1 MAKLNGS
8 HPQLM
13 RIKSGITDD
22 DDYTDPTVPIPGY
35 AGASGSLVAPE
46 TDGGFDPSV
55 AIGWAVMPRRAG
67 GGPLT
72 KVKIKVT
79 FRDVSGV
86 EVAGTYDAVAWAVVP
101 RASQEGLANSRP
113 AVEWLGE
120 VAARPSKRPMI
131 LDVANFA
138 EMGISLSNIAAV
150 GATKV
155 YIYVQEWA

>member
-22 DDYTDPTVPIPGY
+22 DDYTDPTVAVPGY
-35 AGASGSLVAPE
+35 AGTPGPLVAPE

-55 AIGWAVMPRRAG
+55 AIGWAVMPRRADG
-67 GGPLT
+67 SPLT
-72 KVKIKVT
+72 KIKIKVT
-79 FRDVSGV
+79 FRDISGD

-101 RASQEGLANSRP
+101 RHPAEGLANSRP

-120 VAARPSKRPMI
+120 VAARPSERPMI

-138 EMGISLSNIAAV
+138 EMGVSLSNIVAA

-155 YIYVQEWA
+155 FIYVQEWA